1 MAKVERVEFID
12 DLDGK
17 PIDADD
23 LNRVEFEVKLPGRQ
37 PVRYGM
43 DLRTASVAKF
53 ERDMGKYIAKADK
66 MQRNGRAATKPTRA
80 SVDTTPAP
88 APAAP
93 EQTRTIREWAIDNG
107 YEVSERGRVPAKI
120 VEAFEAAH

>member
-43 DLRTASVAKF
+43 DLRTASVARF

-66 MQRNGRAATKPTRA
+66 MPRNGRATRPVRS
-80 SVDTTPAP
+80 SVDTTPSP

-93 EQTRTIREWAIDNG
+93 EQKRTIREWAIDNG
-107 YEVSERGRVPAKI
+107 YEISDRGRVPARI
-120 VEAFEAAH
+120 VEAYEAAH